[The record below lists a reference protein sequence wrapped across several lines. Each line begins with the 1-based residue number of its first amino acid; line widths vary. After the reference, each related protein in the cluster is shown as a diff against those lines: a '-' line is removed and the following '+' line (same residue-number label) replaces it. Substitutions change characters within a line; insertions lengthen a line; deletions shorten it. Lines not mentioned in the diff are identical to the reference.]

1 MLAQLA
7 CAALV
12 WTSGCLTHRAQQ
24 WERAEVSPSAAAGV
38 ASLVILGDPGAPGRT
53 PAAVARG
60 VSQTLAAERSAG
72 RKPIVLW
79 LGDNLLSGR
88 GRLEC
93 AATSSPWT
101 RDGVDDLA
109 SVVRS
114 HTQSGGSAFTLP
126 GEAAYRCGA
135 RAALREDSDHP
146 ATQPGVH
153 YVVDLLASGATRIAS
168 TCNDGACT
176 PLSEDGA
183 DAADTTAQ
191 LVFVD
196 LTPWIAGARAAE
208 HDDDLRSLDAL
219 MTALQDKPGPPRILV
234 ATYPVEAA
242 GFHGD
247 GGGDPD
253 STVHTLAP
261 PVGRALA
268 AGVFVGAIAGHDRAT
283 YASRDITDGTIRG
296 DRVFLPH
303 AVFQVVSGAASVP
316 DVRRG
321 WRRLRFNS
329 SLALVA
335 ERYTPRPG
343 YAVLRLGETSAA
355 TLHAYRGG
363 RWQTAIVPVTLRP
376 TERPRLVEVPNTNA
390 CLRCPELPYNE
401 R

>member
-1 MLAQLA
+1 M
-7 CAALV
+7 
-12 WTSGCLTHRAQQ
+12 
-24 WERAEVSPSAAAGV
+24 
-38 ASLVILGDPGAPGRT
+38 GDPGAPGRT

-60 VSQTLAAERSAG
+60 VSETLAAERSAG
-72 RKPIVLW
+72 RSPVVLW
-79 LGDNLLSGR
+79 LGDNLLRGR
-88 GRLEC
+88 GKLDC
-93 AATSSPWT
+93 AAASSLWT
-101 RDGVDDLA
+101 REGIDELA
-109 SVVRS
+109 KVVRS
-114 HTQSGGSAFTLP
+114 HTRAGGSAFTLP
-126 GEAAYRCGA
+126 GESAYRCGA
-135 RAALREDSDHP
+135 RASLREDADHP
-146 ATQPGVH
+146 AAQPGVH
-153 YVVDLLASGATRIAS
+153 YVVDLLASGATRVAS
-168 TCNDGACT
+168 TCNEGTCT
-176 PLSEDGA
+176 PLVASGT
-183 DAADTTAQ
+183 DAPTAQ

-196 LTPWIAGARAAE
+196 LTPWIAGARPAE
-208 HDDDLRSLDAL
+208 HDRDLRSLDAL
-219 MTALQDKPGPPRILV
+219 MTALQATPGPPRILV

-268 AGVFVGAIAGHDRAT
+268 AGVFVGTIAGHDRAT
-283 YASRDITDGTIRG
+283 YASSDISDGTIRG

-303 AVFQVVSGAASVP
+303 PVFQVVSGAASAP
-316 DVRRG
+316 DVRHG

-329 SLALVA
+329 SVALVP

-363 RWQTAIVPVTLRP
+363 RWQTAVVPVTLRP
-376 TERPRLVEVPNTNA
+376 AERPRLVDVPSTNA

>member
-1 MLAQLA
+1 M
-7 CAALV
+7 
-12 WTSGCLTHRAQQ
+12 WTSGCLTHRAHQ
-24 WERAEVSPSAAAGV
+24 WERTDVSPQV
-38 ASLVILGDPGAPGRT
+38 ASGGSSLVIVGDPGAPGRT
-53 PAAVARG
+53 PSAVARG
-60 VSQTLAAERSAG
+60 ISETLAAERSAG
-72 RKPIVLW
+72 RNPVVLW
-79 LGDNLLSGR
+79 LGDNLLRRR
-88 GRLEC
+88 GQLDC
-93 AATSSPWT
+93 AAASSAWT
-101 RDGVDDLA
+101 REGVDELV

-135 RAALREDSDHP
+135 RASLRQDSDHP

-153 YVVDLLASGATRIAS
+153 YVVDLLASGATRVAS
-168 TCNDGACT
+168 TCNDGTCT
-176 PLSEDGA
+176 PLAEGGNGT
-183 DAADTTAQ
+183 DAPTAQ

-196 LTPWIAGARAAE
+196 LTPWIAGARPAE
-208 HDDDLRSLDAL
+208 RDLDLRSLDAL
-219 MTALQDKPGPPRILV
+219 MTALQETPGPPRILV

-268 AGVFVGAIAGHDRAT
+268 AGVFVGTIAGHDRAT
-283 YASRDITDGTIRG
+283 YASRDISDGTIRG
-296 DRVFLPH
+296 DRMFLPH
-303 AVFQVVSGAASVP
+303 PVFQVVSGAASAP
-316 DVRRG
+316 DVRHG

-329 SLALVA
+329 SVALVP

-355 TLHAYRGG
+355 TLHAYRAG
-363 RWQTAIVPVTLRP
+363 RWQTAVVPVTLRP
-376 TERPRLVEVPNTNA
+376 AERPRLVDVPSTNA

>member
-1 MLAQLA
+1 M
-7 CAALV
+7 
-12 WTSGCLTHRAQQ
+12 WTSGCLTHRAHQ
-24 WERAEVSPSAAAGV
+24 WERTDVSPQV
-38 ASLVILGDPGAPGRT
+38 ASGGSSLVIVGDPGAPGRT

-60 VSQTLAAERSAG
+60 VSETLAAERSAG
-72 RKPIVLW
+72 RNPVVLW
-79 LGDNLLSGR
+79 LGDNLLRRR
-88 GRLEC
+88 GQLDC
-93 AATSSPWT
+93 AAASSVWT
-101 RDGVDDLA
+101 REGIDELA

-135 RAALREDSDHP
+135 RASLRQDSDHP

-153 YVVDLLASGATRIAS
+153 YVVDLLASGATRVAS
-168 TCNDGACT
+168 TCNDGTCT
-176 PLSEDGA
+176 PLAESGNGTDGP
-183 DAADTTAQ
+183 TAQ

-196 LTPWIAGARAAE
+196 LTPWIAGARPAE
-208 HDDDLRSLDAL
+208 RDLDLRSLDAL
-219 MTALQDKPGPPRILV
+219 MTALQEKPGPPRILV

-268 AGVFVGAIAGHDRAT
+268 AGVFVGTIAGHDRAT
-283 YASRDITDGTIRG
+283 YASRDISDGTIRG

-303 AVFQVVSGAASVP
+303 PVFQVVSGAASAP
-316 DVRRG
+316 DVRHG

-329 SLALVA
+329 SVALVP

-363 RWQTAIVPVTLRP
+363 RWQTAVVPVTLRP
-376 TERPRLVEVPNTNA
+376 AERPRLVDVPSTNA

>member
-1 MLAQLA
+1 MRRTLAQLA

-12 WTSGCLTHRAQQ
+12 WTSGCLTHRAHQ
-24 WERAEVSPSAAAGV
+24 WERTDVSPQV
-38 ASLVILGDPGAPGRT
+38 ATGGSSLVIVGDPGAPGRT
-53 PAAVARG
+53 PATVARG
-60 VSQTLAAERSAG
+60 ISQTLAAERSAG
-72 RKPIVLW
+72 RKPVLVW
-79 LGDNLLSGR
+79 LGDNLLNGR

-93 AATSSPWT
+93 AATSSTWT
-101 RDGVDDLA
+101 RPGVEELA
-109 SVVRS
+109 RVVRS
-114 HTQSGGSAFTLP
+114 HTQSGGAAFTLP
-126 GEAAYRCGA
+126 GETAYRCGA
-135 RAALREDSDHP
+135 RESLRTDPDHP

-168 TCNDGACT
+168 TCNEGTCT
-176 PLSEDGA
+176 ALSQSLDE
-183 DAADTTAQ
+183 TTAQ

-196 LTPWIAGARAAE
+196 LTPWIAGARPAQRDE
-208 HDDDLRSLDAL
+208 DLRSLDAL
-219 MTALQDKPGPPRILV
+219 MTALEDNPGPPRILV
-234 ATYPVEAA
+234 ANYPVEAA

-253 STVHTLAP
+253 STVHMLAP

-268 AGVFVGAIAGHDRAT
+268 AGVFVGTIAGHDRAT

-303 AVFQVVSGAASVP
+303 AVFQVVSGAASTP

-329 SLALVA
+329 SLALVP

-343 YAVLRLGETSAA
+343 YAVLHLGESSAA
-355 TLHAYRGG
+355 TLYAYRAG

-376 TERPRLVEVPNTNA
+376 AERPRLVDVPSTNA